1 MVPRDRPEGEYSSN
15 SLQRRKREIV
25 SIADPMNFTG
35 HLKLK
40 VTQPALFEE
49 SSEFTRCLS
58 PEEIYQL
65 NQHREVPSPFER
77 LRLFSFTKRRLRLP
91 FRLRGR
97 KEKDREL
104 ISPPTPKIK
113 KTPVSLSALPDK
125 TEGKAQETS
134 NHQVNM

>member
-1 MVPRDRPEGEYSSN
+1 MVPRDRPEGDYSSN

-40 VTQPALFEE
+40 LTRPALFEE

-58 PEEIYQL
+58 PDEIYQL
-65 NQHREVPSPFER
+65 NQHREVPSPSER

-91 FRLRGR
+91 FRLRGK

-104 ISPPTPKIK
+104 ISPPTPKMK

-125 TEGKAQETS
+125 TEG
-134 NHQVNM
+134 M

>member
-35 HLKLK
+35 HLKL
-40 VTQPALFEE
+40 TQPALFEE

-65 NQHREVPSPFER
+65 NRHREVPSPSER

-91 FRLRGR
+91 FRLRGK
-97 KEKDREL
+97 KEKDKEL
-104 ISPPTPKIK
+104 LSPPTPKMK
-113 KTPVSLSALPDK
+113 KTPLSLSALPDK
-125 TEGKAQETS
+125 TEGKSTWNCKPAFKVVT
-134 NHQVNM
+134 

>member
-1 MVPRDRPEGEYSSN
+1 MVPRDRPEGECSSN

-35 HLKLK
+35 HLKL
-40 VTQPALFEE
+40 TQPALFEE

-65 NQHREVPSPFER
+65 NQHREVPSPSER

-91 FRLRGR
+91 FRLRGQ
-97 KEKDREL
+97 KEKDKEL
-104 ISPPTPKIK
+104 LSPPTPKMK
-113 KTPVSLSALPDK
+113 KTPLSLSALPDK
-125 TEGKAQETS
+125 TEGKAQET
-134 NHQVNM
+134 VNQHLKW